1 MSNWKNRIL
10 SHDVVDPNDLV
21 PNEKNWREHP
31 EFQRKSLKG
40 VLDQVGWVQSV
51 IVNKNSG
58 NIVDGH
64 LRVSEAINN
73 KEDVPVVY
81 VDLTSDEENL
91 ILATIDPLSA
101 LAKTNN
107 DALKSL
113 VEDIKGD
120 YDLAEFGYTS
130 KSLDKLLDS
139 KVNEKPEIE
148 FTEELF
154 ESSNYIVL
162 KFGND
167 IDWLQAQSLFGLK
180 TVKALDSK
188 KGFEK
193 NGVGRVIDGAAA
205 INKIM
210 GAL

>member
-1 MSNWKNRIL
+1 
-10 SHDVVDPNDLV
+10 
-21 PNEKNWREHP
+21 
-31 EFQRKSLKG
+31 

-81 VDLTSDEENL
+81 VDLTDDEEKL

-205 INKIM
+205 INKIT